1 MSAQDVETLRGL
13 YEDWAKGDYS
23 RADVFAPDIELSI
36 EDEFPDIMLEP
47 GYKGFLATMRMW
59 LSSWED
65 FAVDAKELIDL
76 DEHVVAIVEWHG
88 ISKYSGG
95 LVKRNSAHLWRMRD
109 GKAVSLKLC
118 RDRAEAFVAASAA
131 AAD

>member
-36 EDEFPDIMLEP
+36 EDDFPDILIEP
-47 GYKGFLATMRMW
+47 GYLGFLAAMRMW

-65 FAVDAKELIDL
+65 FAVEANELIDL
-76 DEHVVAIVEWHG
+76 GDQVVAIVKWHG

-95 LVKRNSAHLWRMRD
+95 LVKRTGAHLWKMRD
-109 GKAVSLKLC
+109 GQAVSLKLC
-118 RDRAEAFVAASAA
+118 RDRAEAFVAASVA